1 MCIILLSQL
10 LRFHQKCKHHYWCNC
25 VRVNADGTQHKWKI
39 KMVLL
44 GSMET
49 LLSSGCSETMLTSEQ
64 PLRRLYLSVS
74 LIFLCSP
81 RIVWSLGVV
90 TVFVGHTNGLYER
103 VAEILS
109 FLWVCSICVCASYM
123 LLLRG
128 LLLYCLIAR
137 LPSLESSWGSSINIP
152 TMF

>member
-1 MCIILLSQL
+1 MLRINRVYLCNYKLYVHYLGITIKVTLV
-10 LRFHQKCKHHYWCNC
+10 RFHQKCKHHYWCNC

-109 FLWVCSICVCASYM
+109 FLWICSVCVCVQAT
-123 LLLRG
+123 
-128 LLLYCLIAR
+128 CCC
-137 LPSLESSWGSSINIP
+137 WGGCCY
-152 TMF
+152 TAW